1 MKHSNEILAEL
12 QMVSPSLAAV
22 PKVNPYMVPAGY
34 FDHVTDTIMDEI
46 VCNELLN
53 SNLNITYSVP
63 DQYFDGLAQNILAKI
78 AVEAEDELALVAPV
92 LHSVGKKNVYSVPT
106 GFFTQEIAIPHQ
118 EEGQGGKLVTLKG
131 YRRFIQYAA
140 AAMVAGILVSGAFL
154 YTDSKSFIEQEKN
167 ERFDIKAPVGS
178 NDSLLYDAGVQDN
191 DTAQAEEWE
200 ETTLEI
206 NKSSVDSQAH
216 DFSKKIS
223 LLSEEELKK
232 YLEEN
237 TVPEPMQNEP
247 VQILDDSTG
256 I

>member
-1 MKHSNEILAEL
+1 MKHSNEILEEL
-12 QMVSPSLAAV
+12 QMVSPSLAAL

-34 FDHVTDTIMDEI
+34 FDRVTDTIIDEI
-46 VCNELLN
+46 VDKQLLN
-53 SNLNITYSVP
+53 TNLNITYSVP
-63 DQYFDGLAQNILAKI
+63 DQYFDGLALNILSKI
-78 AVEAEDELALVAPV
+78 TIEAEDELALVAPV
-92 LHSVGKKNVYSVPT
+92 LLAAGKTNVYSVPT
-106 GFFTQEIAIPHQ
+106 GFFKQEIPIPQ
-118 EEGQGGKLVTLKG
+118 QEGQRGKLVTLKG

-140 AAMVAGILVSGAFL
+140 AAMVAGILVSGAFM

-167 ERFDIKAPVGS
+167 ERFDIKAPVRS

-191 DTAQAEEWE
+191 DTAQAEEEE

-206 NKSSVDSQAH
+206 NKSSVDSQAY
-216 DFSKKIS
+216 DFNKKIG